1 MILSANEKK
10 PARGPWHAVALS
22 VFGLLAVASSG
33 CRTAPSTFLE
43 RPDSSDLRVV
53 SYNVYWDKIFPDED
67 QQQAEKF
74 IRVVKALDPDV
85 LNLQEIRRD
94 AADVVAVM
102 NAALPLPNGKSWHAF
117 KGYTNVIVSKYPLK
131 MTADRTDPP
140 GQRDLAM
147 ALVDLPDDR
156 FAVDLYVLNNHFK
169 CCGDT
174 ENDRQRQQQSDA
186 VINWLR
192 DAGTAGGAID
202 LPRGTPFVIVGDL
215 NLVGGPQPLD
225 TLVTGK
231 IIDTDAYGEPVAP
244 DWDESSLTDAHPRH
258 NAAGTTDYTWRNDNG
273 QWDPGRLDFVI
284 YSDSVLEA
292 VHRFVLNT
300 TTMSADLLVETGL
313 QPMDVTLDQEGKRY
327 DHLPVVVDFR
337 VGGLSD

>member
-140 GQRDLAM
+140 GQRGLAM

-186 VINWLR
+186 VINWVR
-192 DAGTAGGAID
+192 DACTAGGAID
-202 LPRGTPFVIVGDL
+202 LPQCF
-215 NLVGGPQPLD
+215 
-225 TLVTGK
+225 
-231 IIDTDAYGEPVAP
+231 Y
-244 DWDESSLTDAHPRH
+244 RH
-258 NAAGTTDYTWRNDNG
+258 
-273 QWDPGRLDFVI
+273 
-284 YSDSVLEA
+284 
-292 VHRFVLNT
+292 VHRSKYPPIE
-300 TTMSADLLVETGL
+300 SAMRCIPRWSSNGWTGIVNRCGAMRPPSPPSTNGRDENSGLLGIGV
-313 QPMDVTLDQEGKRY
+313 
-327 DHLPVVVDFR
+327 
-337 VGGLSD
+337 